1 MRVRVLHARV
11 LIIFDIMFIGHIR
24 QRILSLQFQS
34 KKREKYFPL
43 CVKRKLIAILLRAL
57 GIEGEYEH
65 SEYV

>member
-24 QRILSLQFQS
+24 QRLSLQFQS
-34 KKREKYFPL
+34 KKGKKYFPF

-57 GIEGEYEH
+57 GIEGEYER

>member
-34 KKREKYFPL
+34 KKGKSIFPL
-43 CVKRKLIAILLRAL
+43 RETQINSNFIACVRD
-57 GIEGEYEH
+57 
-65 SEYV
+65 